1 MSRPINITSAVTF
14 HPTGTATGA
23 NITGSTSYPYSNGY
37 NGTSNTSSYARL
49 RLNANSTTTDCYIY
63 YTFSISGIP
72 SDATIDSVSCV
83 ARIYANNRV
92 TTGTST
98 NAASIQLYNRTTA
111 KGSAQTGIGRSA
123 ANVTISNT
131 GSWTVS
137 ELNNIRLRIKGRR
150 TNTSNSAY
158 LYFYGADLTVN
169 YSINGTEYEVSFV
182 NDSYDTTTDPSTT
195 QYIMSGGE
203 QEIKIYTPDVDGITV
218 KDNNVDVTNSLVPVT
233 QGPPPNE
240 IVTAPNASYGFQLD
254 TSDGYYKSQNK
265 GVNYSA
271 AVCRLNITAE
281 TQCTL
286 TLNFVNYA
294 EGTYDYGIIG
304 KVDSSLLT
312 TSAVSDTSAWLWA
325 GSASTNNSTTV
336 RTTAV
341 TIPSGEHFVDIKFR
355 KDDATS
361 SNNDDFRFKYS
372 LSDVT
377 LAEPYYKYTISNI
390 SADHVISLED
400 VGGTFYNVNAS
411 STYAGAM
418 VSPSTQSIREGRS
431 ADVQIAVNNSYEIVV
446 KDNGTTATNSL
457 VQNATGYTYTVSN
470 VQAIHNI
477 TIEEAPYST
486 VSVSSTYA
494 GATGTANPS
503 KVYNGRNSVVE
514 IDVDHLYEIKVK
526 DNNVDVTSSV
536 VESQGESTNE
546 TFTPSEYVSS
556 ASSYDSVYNNNNPT
570 NGVSDHTSTT
580 RACVY
585 SNTGSGAESR
595 LTYKFNC
602 SSIPENATITNV
614 VCSAKTSV
622 YQTTYFATRTV
633 QLYHGDTAKGTAT
646 QITSTGSSGGNHN
659 INGGS
664 WTRSELNDISIVVL
678 VTRSTSSPTSD
689 ASFSFWGATLRVD
702 YTTPDGCF
710 YTLTNVQGN
719 HTVVIEEAPYYTIST
734 ANTYA
739 SASVSVSPTKVYSGS
754 GVNPVVTL
762 TVPNLYE
769 VVVRDGNTDI
779 TSSFVGS
786 NGTYTYT
793 LTNVNANRTI
803 SVEEAPYYTVT
814 VNNPYQ
820 YVTITTDPAKGYY
833 GIDVNVR
840 IETNE
845 IDGVKIFDNGT
856 NIMSSIISV
865 GSGVYRYTINAIAT
879 SHTITVQ
886 EANRYGVTASSTYN
900 PVTITPATANVIE
913 GHSQTFVIE
922 GDEETDLSADITL
935 TDNGVDVTSQM
946 VRAMGET
953 GSTTAHLGTFDAESS
968 DYVGIYNNYN
978 YTNAEG
984 NSAAQAM
991 ASTGST
997 RSSFYPATGEGQTI
1011 TIVYNIP
1018 VTGVPEGATIQSVI
1032 CSGVCSTAYA
1042 GSGYSFTSLQLY
1054 AGSTP
1059 KGEATSYT
1067 KTGSAASIEVVD
1079 GGTSWTNAELANAK
1093 LVLYGVRNDY
1103 NSNSDASG
1111 IRDNVNMHGADL
1123 VVSYTMPGGYT
1134 YTISNIQS
1142 AHTLVVSE
1150 VPATY
1155 YNVNASSS
1163 YAEATITPATQS
1175 IRHNHTAKLQI
1186 SAASIYD
1193 IVVKDN
1199 GVNVTSELVA
1209 NGTGFTYTTQK
1220 ITAVHTI
1227 TVEESASF
1235 TITTSSQYQDATIS
1249 PASQSVRQGMSGVTY
1264 IEVGNPEEIAVL
1276 DNGTD
1281 VTDQL
1286 VLVSA
1291 GESLTASTVLGTFDS
1306 VNSQYV
1312 GIYSSYVSTN
1322 AEGKSSADGMAN
1334 TGSTRS
1340 AFYPATG
1347 AGSELYVYYDFGEVT
1362 GIPEEAVIYNV
1373 SANVAV
1379 STAYSGEGYDDVTVQ
1394 LCIGTTPVGE
1404 PARPTI
1410 GQNVGDATPHVYD
1423 VDGGTGWT
1431 MSDISNAK
1439 VLIYGLRNNTNSNND
1454 ANGTRDNLCI
1464 HGADLVVTYG
1474 DGETFNGYTYTLLNI
1489 QTAHTIVI
1497 TENPQYTLTSQ
1508 SQIQGVTV
1516 SPASTTVYGRNTVTF
1531 TIDGDISE
1539 AVVLDNN
1546 VDVTTQ
1552 LRTINATSHTYTIA
1566 SVLSA
1571 HTIVVTEPGSEP
1583 DYIKVG
1589 GTFKKI
1595 LGFYKKINGNWTL
1608 IEKSVFDAQVSSDI
1622 VMYGGVVEN
1631 LTIGSVEEGPNG
1643 ALNITINDG
1652 KLENGTYRMVY
1663 EDVNKT
1669 PITGITDITKFTIS

>member
-1 MSRPINITSAVTF
+1 
-14 HPTGTATGA
+14 
-23 NITGSTSYPYSNGY
+23 
-37 NGTSNTSSYARL
+37 
-49 RLNANSTTTDCYIY
+49 
-63 YTFSISGIP
+63 
-72 SDATIDSVSCV
+72 
-83 ARIYANNRV
+83 
-92 TTGTST
+92 
-98 NAASIQLYNRTTA
+98 
-111 KGSAQTGIGRSA
+111 
-123 ANVTISNT
+123 
-131 GSWTVS
+131 
-137 ELNNIRLRIKGRR
+137 
-150 TNTSNSAY
+150 
-158 LYFYGADLTVN
+158 
-169 YSINGTEYEVSFV
+169 
-182 NDSYDTTTDPSTT
+182 
-195 QYIMSGGE
+195 
-203 QEIKIYTPDVDGITV
+203 
-218 KDNNVDVTNSLVPVT
+218 
-233 QGPPPNE
+233 
-240 IVTAPNASYGFQLD
+240 
-254 TSDGYYKSQNK
+254 
-265 GVNYSA
+265 
-271 AVCRLNITAE
+271 
-281 TQCTL
+281 
-286 TLNFVNYA
+286 
-294 EGTYDYGIIG
+294 
-304 KVDSSLLT
+304 
-312 TSAVSDTSAWLWA
+312 
-325 GSASTNNSTTV
+325 
-336 RTTAV
+336 
-341 TIPSGEHFVDIKFR
+341 
-355 KDDATS
+355 
-361 SNNDDFRFKYS
+361 
-372 LSDVT
+372 
-377 LAEPYYKYTISNI
+377 
-390 SADHVISLED
+390 
-400 VGGTFYNVNAS
+400 
-411 STYAGAM
+411 
-418 VSPSTQSIREGRS
+418 
-431 ADVQIAVNNSYEIVV
+431 
-446 KDNGTTATNSL
+446 
-457 VQNATGYTYTVSN
+457 
-470 VQAIHNI
+470 
-477 TIEEAPYST
+477 
-486 VSVSSTYA
+486 
-494 GATGTANPS
+494 
-503 KVYNGRNSVVE
+503 
-514 IDVDHLYEIKVK
+514 
-526 DNNVDVTSSV
+526 
-536 VESQGESTNE
+536 
-546 TFTPSEYVSS
+546 
-556 ASSYDSVYNNNNPT
+556 
-570 NGVSDHTSTT
+570 
-580 RACVY
+580 
-585 SNTGSGAESR
+585 
-595 LTYKFNC
+595 
-602 SSIPENATITNV
+602 
-614 VCSAKTSV
+614 
-622 YQTTYFATRTV
+622 
-633 QLYHGDTAKGTAT
+633 
-646 QITSTGSSGGNHN
+646 
-659 INGGS
+659 
-664 WTRSELNDISIVVL
+664 
-678 VTRSTSSPTSD
+678 
-689 ASFSFWGATLRVD
+689 
-702 YTTPDGCF
+702 
-710 YTLTNVQGN
+710 
-719 HTVVIEEAPYYTIST
+719 
-734 ANTYA
+734 
-739 SASVSVSPTKVYSGS
+739 
-754 GVNPVVTL
+754 
-762 TVPNLYE
+762 
-769 VVVRDGNTDI
+769 
-779 TSSFVGS
+779 
-786 NGTYTYT
+786 
-793 LTNVNANRTI
+793 
-803 SVEEAPYYTVT
+803 
-814 VNNPYQ
+814 
-820 YVTITTDPAKGYY
+820 
-833 GIDVNVR
+833 
-840 IETNE
+840 
-845 IDGVKIFDNGT
+845 
-856 NIMSSIISV
+856 MSSIISV

-1067 KTGSAASIEVVD
+1067 KTGSAASVEVVD

-1093 LVLYGVRNDY
+1093 LVLYGVRNDH

-1423 VDGGTGWT
+1423 VNGGTGWT
-1431 MSDISNAK
+1431 MNDISNAK
-1439 VLIYGLRNNTNSNND
+1439 VLVYGLRNNTNSNND

-1516 SPASTTVYGRNTVTF
+1516 SPSSTTVYGRDTVTF

-1589 GTFKKI
+1589 GAFKKI

-1631 LTIGSVEEGPNG
+1631 LTIGSVEEGSNG

-1669 PITGITDITKFTIS
+1669 PITGITDITQFTIS

>member
-49 RLNANSTTTDCYIY
+49 QLNANSTTTDCYIY

-98 NAASIQLYNRTTA
+98 NAASIQLYNGTTA

-233 QGPPPNE
+233 AVTPE
-240 IVTAPNASYGFQLD
+240 SEVTTAPNATYGFELD

-294 EGTYDYGIIG
+294 EATYDYGIIG
-304 KVDSSLLT
+304 RLDTTLVT
-312 TSAVSDTSAWLWA
+312 TSANTNSATTWMWA
-325 GSASTNNSTTV
+325 GSATTNNTQV
-336 RTTAV
+336 EKTTAV
-341 TIPSGEHFVDIKFR
+341 TIPTGYHYIDIKFR

-361 SNNDDFRFKYS
+361 SNNDAFWFKYS
-372 LSDVT
+372 LSETVLDN
-377 LAEPYYKYTISNI
+377 PYYRYTISNI

-411 STYAGAM
+411 STYAGAT

-431 ADVQIAVNNSYEIVV
+431 ANVHIAVNNSYEIVV
-446 KDNGTTATNSL
+446 KDNGTTVTNSL

-477 TIEEAPYST
+477 TVEEAPYST

-514 IDVDHLYEIKVK
+514 INVDHLYEIKVK

-570 NGVSDHTSTT
+570 NGVSNHTSTT

-585 SNTGSGAESR
+585 SNTGSGTESR

-602 SSIPENATITNV
+602 SSIPENAAITNV

-622 YQTTYFATRTV
+622 YQTAYFATRTV

-678 VTRSTSSPTSD
+678 VTRSTSNPTSD

-719 HTVVIEEAPYYTIST
+719 HAITIEEAPYYTIST

-739 SASVSVSPTKVYSGS
+739 NASVSVSETKVYSGS
-754 GVNPVVTL
+754 GVNSVVAL

-769 VVVRDGNTDI
+769 VIVRDGNTDI

-793 LTNVNANRTI
+793 LTNINANHVI
-803 SVEEAPYYTVT
+803 SVEEA
-814 VNNPYQ
+814 
-820 YVTITTDPAKGYY
+820 AKYL
-833 GIDVNVR
+833 
-840 IETNE
+840 
-845 IDGVKIFDNGT
+845 
-856 NIMSSIISV
+856 
-865 GSGVYRYTINAIAT
+865 
-879 SHTITVQ
+879 
-886 EANRYGVTASSTYN
+886 VTASSK
-900 PVTITPATANVIE
+900 
-913 GHSQTFVIE
+913 
-922 GDEETDLSADITL
+922 
-935 TDNGVDVTSQM
+935 
-946 VRAMGET
+946 
-953 GSTTAHLGTFDAESS
+953 
-968 DYVGIYNNYN
+968 
-978 YTNAEG
+978 
-984 NSAAQAM
+984 
-991 ASTGST
+991 
-997 RSSFYPATGEGQTI
+997 
-1011 TIVYNIP
+1011 
-1018 VTGVPEGATIQSVI
+1018 
-1032 CSGVCSTAYA
+1032 YA
-1042 GSGYSFTSLQLY
+1042 GT
-1054 AGSTP
+1054 
-1059 KGEATSYT
+1059 
-1067 KTGSAASIEVVD
+1067 
-1079 GGTSWTNAELANAK
+1079 
-1093 LVLYGVRNDY
+1093 
-1103 NSNSDASG
+1103 
-1111 IRDNVNMHGADL
+1111 
-1123 VVSYTMPGGYT
+1123 
-1134 YTISNIQS
+1134 
-1142 AHTLVVSE
+1142 
-1150 VPATY
+1150 
-1155 YNVNASSS
+1155 
-1163 YAEATITPATQS
+1163 
-1175 IRHNHTAKLQI
+1175 
-1186 SAASIYD
+1186 
-1193 IVVKDN
+1193 
-1199 GVNVTSELVA
+1199 
-1209 NGTGFTYTTQK
+1209 
-1220 ITAVHTI
+1220 
-1227 TVEESASF
+1227 
-1235 TITTSSQYQDATIS
+1235 TIS
-1249 PASQSVRQGMSGVTY
+1249 PASSYVYSGQSITLTISGFSAKNMVK
-1264 IEVGNPEEIAVL
+1264 

-1281 VTDQL
+1281 VTSSLIQSGSNYL
-1286 VLVSA
+1286 YTISNVSQA
-1291 GESLTASTVLGTFDS
+1291 H
-1306 VNSQYV
+1306 
-1312 GIYSSYVSTN
+1312 
-1322 AEGKSSADGMAN
+1322 
-1334 TGSTRS
+1334 
-1340 AFYPATG
+1340 
-1347 AGSELYVYYDFGEVT
+1347 EV
-1362 GIPEEAVIYNV
+1362 VIY
-1373 SANVAV
+1373 
-1379 STAYSGEGYDDVTVQ
+1379 YE
-1394 LCIGTTPVGE
+1394 
-1404 PARPTI
+1404 
-1410 GQNVGDATPHVYD
+1410 
-1423 VDGGTGWT
+1423 
-1431 MSDISNAK
+1431 
-1439 VLIYGLRNNTNSNND
+1439 
-1454 ANGTRDNLCI
+1454 DN
-1464 HGADLVVTYG
+1464 
-1474 DGETFNGYTYTLLNI
+1474 F
-1489 QTAHTIVI
+1489 
-1497 TENPQYTLTSQ
+1497 
-1508 SQIQGVTV
+1508 
-1516 SPASTTVYGRNTVTF
+1516 
-1531 TIDGDISE
+1531 
-1539 AVVLDNN
+1539 
-1546 VDVTTQ
+1546 
-1552 LRTINATSHTYTIA
+1552 
-1566 SVLSA
+1566 
-1571 HTIVVTEPGSEP
+1571 
-1583 DYIKVG
+1583 IKVN
-1589 GTFKKI
+1589 GTFKQVRK
-1595 LGFYKKINGNWTL
+1595 YCKKINGEWTE
-1608 IEKSVFDAQVSSDI
+1608 ITSSDFNSEI
-1622 VMYGGVVEN
+1622 QNTVLVYGGQQTGTTVIGEVVKS
-1631 LTIGSVEEGPNG
+1631 GSTVEI
-1643 ALNITINDG
+1643 LINDNALQSG
-1652 KLENGTYRMVY
+1652 SYKFVY
-1663 EDVNKT
+1663 EDETKT
-1669 PITGITDITKFTIS
+1669 PLDNVDEIKEFTIS

>member
-1 MSRPINITSAVTF
+1 MSKPVNITSAVTF
-14 HPTGTATGA
+14 IPASSGIAGSYGFTTTTTASSAVTNA
-23 NITGSTSYPYSNGY
+23 YTNADST
-37 NGTSNTSSYARL
+37 TSARL
-49 RLNANSTTTDCYIY
+49 TVATTASGRKYEAYFYYDMSALTD
-63 YTFSISGIP
+63 IP
-72 SDATIDSVSCV
+72 SNATINSVSGRV
-83 ARIYANNRV
+83 KYKVSSTQTSRISAV
-92 TTGTST
+92 T
-98 NAASIQLYNRTTA
+98 IQLYTSTTP
-111 KGSAQTGIGRSA
+111 KGSATTARTTSA
-123 ANVTISNT
+123 TVYTMTAGT
-131 GSWTVS
+131 WTLS
-137 ELNNIRLRIKGRR
+137 ELQNARLYVSAVRG

-158 LYFYGADLTVN
+158 LYLYGSDLTVN
-169 YSINGTEYEVSFV
+169 YSVNGTEYEVSF
-182 NDSYDTTTDPSTT
+182 NNQSTDATTDPSTT
-195 QYIMSGGE
+195 QYVYQGGS
-203 QEIKIYTPDVDGITV
+203 QEIKIYIDNTDDYVV
-218 KDNNVDVTNSLVPVT
+218 KDNGTNVNSSLIEHQETNNVSEV
-233 QGPPPNE
+233 
-240 IVTAPNASYGFQLD
+240 VTAPGASYGFQLD
-254 TSDGYYKSQNK
+254 TSDGYYKSQNQ

-294 EGTYDYGIIG
+294 EATYDYGIIG
-304 KVDSSLLT
+304 RLDTTLVT
-312 TSAVSDTSAWLWA
+312 TSANTNSATTWMWA
-325 GSASTNNSTTV
+325 GSATTNNTQV
-336 RTTAV
+336 EKTTAV
-341 TIPSGEHFVDIKFR
+341 TIPTGYHYIDIKFR
-355 KDDATS
+355 KDDATAAG
-361 SNNDDFRFKYS
+361 NDAFWFKYG
-372 LSDVT
+372 L
-377 LAEPYYKYTISNI
+377 EPGNEQHHYTYTVSNI
-390 SADHVISLED
+390 SADHTISIED

-411 STYAGAM
+411 STYAGAT

-431 ADVQIAVNNSYEIVV
+431 A
-446 KDNGTTATNSL
+446 T
-457 VQNATGYTYTVSN
+457 
-470 VQAIHNI
+470 
-477 TIEEAPYST
+477 
-486 VSVSSTYA
+486 
-494 GATGTANPS
+494 
-503 KVYNGRNSVVE
+503 VE
-514 IDVDHLYEIKVK
+514 IDVDHLYEIRVK

-585 SNTGSGAESR
+585 SNTGSGAESK

-602 SSIPENATITNV
+602 SSIPENATITSV

-678 VTRSTSSPTSD
+678 VTRSTSNPTSD

-719 HTVVIEEAPYYTIST
+719 HTITIEEAPYYTIST

-793 LTNVNANRTI
+793 LTNINANHTI

-840 IETNE
+840 IKTNE
-845 IDGVKIFDNGT
+845 IDGVRILDNGT

-922 GDEETDLSADITL
+922 GDEETDLSADIIL

-1067 KTGSAASIEVVD
+1067 KTGSAASVEVVD

-1103 NSNSDASG
+1103 NSNRDASG

-1306 VNSQYV
+1306 TNSQYV

-1379 STAYSGEGYDDVTVQ
+1379 STAYSGEGYDDVTIQ

-1423 VDGGTGWT
+1423 VNGGTGWT

-1516 SPASTTVYGRNTVTF
+1516 SPTSTTVYGRDTVTF

-1589 GTFKKI
+1589 GAFKKI

-1631 LTIGSVEEGPNG
+1631 LTIGSVEEGSNG

-1663 EDVNKT
+1663 EDVNKI
-1669 PITGITDITKFTIS
+1669 PITGITDITQFTIS